1 MKRIV
6 WLAAGFLIM
15 PLLVFA
21 NEAKITAVKGAAD
34 IKSPAGAAWYAATA
48 GSTVKSGQAIKTKAR
63 SRVNIQLSDGSRIE
77 IRPNSQ
83 VDLSDLSP
91 KTPAF
96 KMAIGR
102 IKAWVSKNT
111 SRSKFEI
118 KTPVAVCS
126 VRGTEFTV
134 DVDDK
139 GMTDIAVL
147 EGLVNVSKLDGSG
160 DVVPVGA
167 GERLNVTMEKPL
179 TMEQRTEAIADKI
192 AIQREVGLSMSKE
205 AVQAAAAAEMRL
217 AEYQE
222 GKAMIDVNGNRVR
235 IEEYV
240 MRPAPDTFKLV
251 VLNERA
257 DRFDYFYYLG
267 KFNKTLP
274 TDLSVALGQMNG
286 LFGAT
291 APEYYLTE
299 YEKGFSN
306 TQDYAKDTATGGH
319 LVQITYNANG
329 TITLSDPTNA
339 ANTKTVNAYDAT
351 NGAYDPITDT
361 FDTTR
366 TSALDITVFDPSTDA
381 FQSFGAGQTYWS
393 TRFNS
398 YQHIINGVVKQWYL
412 NGSASTNIL
421 AADLDGHWLYPALD
435 SANNLI
441 YGEWDP
447 ASTENSFPDGSSMHN
462 RLKITYKD
470 GTFEQYDTYIIDDEG
485 KMAKQSDFEGI
496 TTGAQYKERLLKWN
510 YQQVLTASEFGGRK
524 IDLVVEPKILIK
536 SGLIK

>member
-6 WLAAGFLIM
+6 WLTVGFLIM

-21 NEAKITAVKGAAD
+21 NEAKITAVKGTAD
-34 IKSPAGAAWYAATA
+34 IKSPDSAAWYAAKT
-48 GSTVKSGQAIKTKAR
+48 GSLVKTGQVIKTKPR
-63 SRVNIQLSDGSRIE
+63 SRVNVELSDGSRIE

-83 VDLSDLSP
+83 IDLTDLSAKSP
-91 KTPAF
+91 TF

-111 SRSKFEI
+111 GRSKFEV

-134 DVDDK
+134 DVDEK

-147 EGLVNVSKLDGSG
+147 EGLVGVRRIDGTG
-160 DVVPVGA
+160 DVIPVGA
-167 GERLNVTMEKPL
+167 GERLSVSVDKPL
-179 TMEQRTEAIADKI
+179 SMEQRTEAISDKF

-205 AVQAAAAAEMRL
+205 AVQAAAASEMRL

-222 GKAMIDVNGNRVR
+222 GKTMIDVNGNRVR
-235 IEEYV
+235 LEEYV

-251 VLNERA
+251 VLNERS
-257 DRFDYFYYLG
+257 DRFDYFYYQG

-286 LFGAT
+286 LFGTT
-291 APEYYLTE
+291 APEYYLTS

-306 TQDYAKDTATGGH
+306 TQDYAKDAATGGH

-361 FDTTR
+361 FDTSR
-366 TSALDITVFDPSTDA
+366 TSALDITVFDPATDNIQNFA
-381 FQSFGAGQTYWS
+381 AGQTYWS

-412 NGSASTNIL
+412 NAAPATNIL
-421 AADLDGHWLYPALD
+421 TADLDGHWLYPALD
-435 SANNLI
+435 SNNNLI
-441 YGEWDP
+441 YGEWNV
-447 ASTENSFPDGSSMHN
+447 ASTANTYPDGTSMHN

-470 GTFEQYDTYIIDDEG
+470 GTFEQYDNYIINDEG
-485 KMAKQSDFEGI
+485 QMAKQGDFDGI
-496 TTGAQYKERLLKWN
+496 TTGAQYKNRLLKWN
-510 YQQVLTASEFGGRK
+510 YEQVLTASEFGGRK
-524 IDLVVEPKILIK
+524 IDLVIEPKILIK
-536 SGLIK
+536 SGLIR